1 MILYAGNIL
10 SKHGFTPTVIESLTP
25 KLSERYEII
34 SVSDKKNQI
43 LRMLDMIYNFLKY
56 RKKLKMVLIDSYSMK
71 AFWYTYILAII
82 CRHFEIPYIPILHG
96 GGYPDR
102 LKSSPKKCSFIFN
115 NSYRNISPSVYL
127 KEFFEEKG
135 FKVIYIPNFIHINNY
150 RFKKRNSAGLN
161 ILWVR
166 SFHETYNPMLAV
178 EILKEL
184 VKKYPDAKL
193 CMIGPEKDGTLNR
206 VKEESVNS
214 NLNGSLIITGKLSR
228 KEWTDTSA
236 GYDIFINTTNYD
248 NQPVS
253 VIEAMALGFPIIS
266 TNVGGIP
273 FLITDK
279 KDGLLVPPESREK
292 FIEEIEKLIADN
304 KLVSEISANARKKAE
319 ELDWAHVKHK
329 WFEVLDPALKN

>member
-25 KLSERYEII
+25 KLRERYDII

-43 LRMLDMIYNFLKY
+43 LRMLDMIYGFLKY
-56 RKKLKMVLIDSYSMK
+56 RKKLSVVLIDSYSMK
-71 AFWYTYILAII
+71 AFWFTYILAIL
-82 CRHFEIPYIPILHG
+82 CKNFNIPYIPILHG

-102 LKSSPKKCSFIFN
+102 FKSSPEKCNLIFR
-115 NSYRNISPSVYL
+115 NSYRIVSPSLYL
-127 KEFFEEKG
+127 KEFFEGKG
-135 FKVIYIPNFIHINNY
+135 FEVTYIPNFIHINNY
-150 RFKKRNSAGLN
+150 RFKKRDSAGAN

-193 CMIGPEKDGTLNR
+193 CMIGPEKDDTLNE
-206 VKEESVNS
+206 VKKASVKYK
-214 NLNGSLIITGKLSR
+214 LNGSLIITGKLTR
-228 KEWTDTSA
+228 KEWTDKSA
-236 GYDIFINTTNYD
+236 DYDIFINTTNYD

-253 VIEAMALGFPIIS
+253 VIEAMALGFPIVS

-279 KDGLLVPPESREK
+279 KDGLLVPPENKER
-292 FIEEIEKLIADN
+292 FIEEIEKLISDD
-304 KLVSEISANARKKAE
+304 KLVSEISSNARKKAE
-319 ELDWAHVKHK
+319 ELDWEQVKYK
-329 WFEVLDPALKN
+329 WFEILDPAVKI

>member
-25 KLSERYEII
+25 KLLERYEII

-56 RKKLKMVLIDSYSMK
+56 RKKLEMVLIDSYSMK
-71 AFWYTYILAII
+71 AFWFTYILAIL
-82 CRHFEIPYIPILHG
+82 CKHFEIPYIPILHG

-102 LKSSPKKCSFIFN
+102 FKSSPEKCSFIFR
-115 NSYRNISPSVYL
+115 NSYRNVSPSIYL

-135 FKVIYIPNFIHINNY
+135 FEVTYIPNFIHINNY
-150 RFKKRNSAGLN
+150 RFKKRNSAGPN

-193 CMIGPEKDGTLNR
+193 CMIGPEKDGTLSR

-214 NLNGSLIITGKLSR
+214 NLNSSLITTGKLSR

-236 GYDIFINTTNYD
+236 SYDIFINTTNYD

-292 FIEEIEKLIADN
+292 FIEEIEKLISDN

-319 ELDWAHVKHK
+319 ELDWERVKHK
-329 WFEVLDPALKN
+329 WFEVLDPAVKN